1 MKHLNKTSMEE
12 LKELITQLEF
22 KAYHQRRMG
31 HYMDLENT
39 EYELSEA
46 QKQLQELINNQVNK

>member
-1 MKHLNKTSMEE
+1 MEE

-22 KAYHQRRMG
+22 KVYHQRRMG

>member
-1 MKHLNKTSMEE
+1 MEE
-12 LKELITQLEF
+12 LKELIAQLEF

-39 EYELSEA
+39 EYELIEA

>member
-1 MKHLNKTSMEE
+1 MEE

-22 KAYHQRRMG
+22 KVYHHRRLG
-31 HYMDLENT
+31 HIISLENA

-46 QKQLQELINNQVNK
+46 QKQLKELINNQVNK